1 MPDLTP
7 KNPMRKKQ
15 TIPRIEPVDAA
26 RIFAKLERLT
36 EGSGELITRLQRDGF
51 AQFLN
56 KLDDPLL
63 ELAVQPDSW
72 GERTRARLVS
82 AILTTLKGI
91 QAEAAGV
98 KEIVDISN
106 VVMPCL
112 LLELGR
118 RKGHIAVEF
127 PGNPCEHEAHVGLS
141 VAVSGPMHS
150 VTSEQIMRL
159 VTEFGEDLVGL
170 CYFGDKQSRE
180 AIEMELN
187 RAEADPDS
195 KARSRRNIASS
206 SSPKPKH

>member
-7 KNPMRKKQ
+7 KNPMRNKQ

-51 AQFLN
+51 ARFLN
-56 KLDDPLL
+56 ELDDPVL

-91 QAEAAGV
+91 QAESAGV

-106 VVMPCL
+106 VVVPCF

-118 RKGHIAVEF
+118 RKAHIAAEF
-127 PGNPCEHEAHVGLS
+127 PRNPCEREAHFRLG
-141 VAVSGPMHS
+141 VAASAPMHS
-150 VTSEQIMRL
+150 VTSERITRL
-159 VTEFGEDLVGL
+159 VTEFGRDLVGL
-170 CYFGDKQSRE
+170 CYFGDQESRE
-180 AIEMELN
+180 AIETELN
-187 RAEADPDS
+187 RTKADTNS
-195 KARSRRNIASS
+195 KGRSSRTAS
-206 SSPKPKH
+206 SSPKPKQ